1 MLVVTISATIPL
13 MTAKYITTFDE
24 NNVYNSYEFYYNI
37 RMSGKTNIQI
47 QLNL

>member
-1 MLVVTISATIPL
+1 

-47 QLNL
+47 QLNLWMPTLLVTAD